1 MARRISR
8 SGNGT
13 SVIVRCH
20 HAAKTTEVRRMKIGF
35 IGAGKV
41 GVSLGKLFAQNGIP
55 VTGYFSRTPE
65 HTKQA
70 AEFTGSEPFAALSE
84 LVEASD
90 TLFVTTPDGAI
101 ARVWDD
107 IAKLPIKSKMICHC
121 SGSLSSEVFAGAQ
134 ELGAQVCSV
143 HPLLAVS
150 DRFTA
155 WEGLKTAFF
164 TIEGTGAETMT
175 GLMRSCGA
183 SIAVIDAK
191 DKPKYHLA
199 ACVVSNLAV
208 GLAAWG
214 MDLLGECG
222 FTAEQAQT
230 ALTPLI
236 LGNARNIC
244 EKGPMAALTGPAER
258 GDVGTIRKHMACIP
272 EDERR
277 LYAALTERLC
287 RLAQIKH
294 PDREDT
300 ALTSYL
306 EGFLL

>member
-1 MARRISR
+1 
-8 SGNGT
+8 
-13 SVIVRCH
+13 
-20 HAAKTTEVRRMKIGF
+20 MKIGF

-41 GVSLGKLFAQNGIP
+41 GVSLGRLFAEHGVT
-55 VTGYFSRTPE
+55 VTGYYSRTPE
-65 HTKQA
+65 HTKEA
-70 AEFTGSEPFAALSE
+70 AEFTGSQPFAALCDM
-84 LVEASD
+84 VQASD

-101 ARVWDD
+101 AQAWDD

-121 SGSLSSEVFAGAQ
+121 SGSLSSEVFAGAEQ
-134 ELGAQVCSV
+134 LGAQVCSV

-155 WEGLKTAFF
+155 WKGLETAFF
-164 TIEGTGAETMT
+164 TLEGSGAQTMT

-183 SIAVIDAK
+183 SVAVIRAE

-214 MDLLGECG
+214 MDLLGACG

-236 LGNARNIC
+236 LGNAHNIC
-244 EKGPMAALTGPAER
+244 AQGPMAALTGPAER
-258 GDVGTIRKHMACIP
+258 GDLGTIEKHMTCLP
-272 EDERR
+272 ETERK
-277 LYAALTERLC
+277 LYAAMTGRLC
-287 RLAQIKH
+287 KLAQIKH
-294 PDREDT
+294 PDKDLT

>member
-1 MARRISR
+1 
-8 SGNGT
+8 
-13 SVIVRCH
+13 
-20 HAAKTTEVRRMKIGF
+20 MKIGF

-41 GVSLGKLFAQNGIP
+41 GVSLGRLFAEHGVT

-70 AEFTGSEPFAALSE
+70 AEFTGSQPFAALSE
-84 LVEASD
+84 LAEASD

-107 IAKLPIKSKMICHC
+107 IAQLPIKSKMICHC
-121 SGSLSSEVFAGAQ
+121 SGSLSSEVFAGAAQ
-134 ELGAQVCSV
+134 LGAQACSV

-155 WEGLKTAFF
+155 WEGLETAFF
-164 TIEGTGAETMT
+164 TIEGSGAPAMT
-175 GLMRSCGA
+175 QLMRSCGA
-183 SIAVIDAK
+183 SAAVIDAK

-214 MDLLGECG
+214 MDLLGACG
-222 FTAEQAQT
+222 FTPEQAQT

-236 LGNARNIC
+236 LGNAQNIC
-244 EKGPMAALTGPAER
+244 QKGPMAALTGPAER
-258 GDVGTIRKHMACIP
+258 GDLGTIQKHMACIP

-277 LYAALTERLC
+277 LYAALTLRLC
-287 RLAQIKH
+287 RISQTKH
-294 PDREDT
+294 PDRNLT